1 MYDRKGDLLCFSCFR
16 PMLEIHMYREVI
28 PKKQFS
34 VGVLVTVWLN

>member
-28 PKKQFS
+28 PGKQFS